1 VPCSAITAGRNW
13 NKVAYAVE
21 QECPQCGAPI
31 ELEESDHLLQCPY
44 CNVKSFLFAHDYY
57 RLVLPHNAP
66 DKEIIY
72 VPYLRFKGNV
82 YSCQGQTIGHRIVDI
97 THLGTSVRGL
107 PISLGLRPQA
117 MKMKFVSKDTVG
129 SFLPSSVGLADVMTR
144 VGKQVSGSGQLF
156 HRAYIGETVSLI
168 YLPLY
173 IEKETLFDAILNRP
187 IVKLPQG
194 EEGLGSAAMSHAK
207 WRLIFMS
214 TLCPQCGWNLEG
226 ERDSVVLTCRNCNTA
241 WEALQER
248 FSRVGLAVVPE
259 EGERIVYLPFWRT
272 AASATG
278 IEINSF
284 ADFIRVTNQPKAVQK
299 EWENQDMSFWCPA
312 FKIAPT
318 IFVRL
323 ISQLTITPK
332 DLKTE
337 EIVPRQGLH
346 PVTMPRSEAAQSIKL
361 TLAGSALTKK
371 TTFPL
376 LPEVDFAVRD
386 STLVYLPF
394 EDKGHDFVH
403 QRMHLSINKKALG
416 YGRHL

>member
-1 VPCSAITAGRNW
+1 
-13 NKVAYAVE
+13 VAYAVE

-31 ELEESDHLLQCPY
+31 GLEETDHLLQCPY
-44 CNVKSFLFAHDYY
+44 CSVKSFLFAHDYY

-72 VPYLRFKGNV
+72 APYLRFKGNV

-97 THLGTSVRGL
+97 THVGTSVKGL

-129 SFLPSSVGLADVMTR
+129 SFLRSSLGVADVLAR

-173 IEKETLFDAILNRP
+173 VEKETLFDAILNRP
-187 IVKLPQG
+187 IVKLSQSD
-194 EEGLGSAAMSHAK
+194 EGLESAAMSHTK

-226 ERDSVVLTCRNCNTA
+226 ERDSVVLTCSNCNTA
-241 WEALQER
+241 WEALEES

-259 EGERIVYLPFWRT
+259 EGKKIVYLPFWRIT
-272 AASATG
+272 ASAKG

-284 ADFIRVTNQPKAVQK
+284 ADFIRVTNQPKVVQK
-299 EWENQDMSFWCPA
+299 EWENQDMSYWCPA
-312 FKIAPT
+312 FKIIPT

-323 ISQLTITPK
+323 ITQLTTTPK
-332 DLKTE
+332 DFKTE
-337 EIVPRQGLH
+337 ETVPRQGLY
-346 PVTMPRSEAAQSIKL
+346 PVTMPQSEAVQSMKL

-376 LPEVDFAVRD
+376 LPEVDFAVKD

-394 EDKGHDFVH
+394 EDKGHDFVQ
-403 QRMHLSINKKALG
+403 QRMHLSINKKALE
-416 YGRHL
+416 YGRHR

>member
-1 VPCSAITAGRNW
+1 
-13 NKVAYAVE
+13 VAYAVE

-31 ELEESDHLLQCPY
+31 GLEETDHLLQCPY

-72 VPYLRFKGNV
+72 APYLRFKGNV

-97 THLGTSVRGL
+97 THLGTSVKGL

-117 MKMKFVSKDTVG
+117 MKMKFVSKDTAG
-129 SFLPSSVGLADVMTR
+129 SFLRSSLGVADVLAR
-144 VGKQVSGSGQLF
+144 VGKQVSGSGHLF
-156 HRAYIGETVSLI
+156 HRAYIGDTVSLI

-173 IEKETLFDAILNRP
+173 VEKETLFDAILNRP
-187 IVKLPQG
+187 IVKLSQS
-194 EEGLGSAAMSHAK
+194 EEGLGLAAMSHTK

-226 ERDSVVLTCRNCNTA
+226 ERDSVVLTCSNCNTA
-241 WEALQER
+241 WEAVEGS
-248 FSRVGLAVVPE
+248 FSRVGLAAVPE
-259 EGERIVYLPFWRT
+259 EGKNIVYLPFWRIT
-272 AASATG
+272 ASAKG

-284 ADFIRVTNQPKAVQK
+284 ADFIRVTNQPKVVQK
-299 EWENQDMSFWCPA
+299 EWENQDMSYWCPA
-312 FKIAPT
+312 FKIRPT

-332 DLKTE
+332 DFKTKE
-337 EIVPRQGLH
+337 TVPRQGLH
-346 PVTMPRSEAAQSIKL
+346 PVTMPQSEAVQSMKL

-371 TTFPL
+371 KTFPL
-376 LPEVDFAVRD
+376 LPEIDFAVKD

-394 EDKGHDFVH
+394 EDKGHDFV
-403 QRMHLSINKKALG
+403 QQQMRLSINKKALE